1 MNLGFTFRTNHD
13 RRLWFVLILFVAAV
27 LLPTACVLWLIS
39 DSISKQRQ
47 ISKQQLADAYR
58 SQLKLVAQRL
68 DQYWSQESARLEK
81 AAQASTPA
89 AWAAAVRLTEMDS
102 VLLYGPD
109 GRLLYPVPPVPPSV
123 ADAQSPE
130 WMRARQLEERFRNE
144 DATAAAAAYAEI
156 AAKAQ
161 DTATIARALQSQIR
175 CLRQGGNKAG
185 ATSVI
190 VDRFVGPRLQSAQ
203 DAQGRVIAGDALLMA
218 IQVMPAADGRRLKV
232 AEELRRL
239 LTNYESISM
248 PSAQRLFLMKEM
260 KAAGL
265 PPPVS
270 SFPTLQAEELAAK
283 AAESGIARS
292 FDPVL
297 RPAGMKDVWMLGS
310 QSGRVMGLLQT
321 STVKDRIAKFL
332 ATEPTPSHVR
342 IAMIEHN
349 ADASEAI
356 ETVPAGAYLPAWRI
370 ALFSANPQPDDELAR
385 RQRALYIWTGTLILM
400 AVLGIAF
407 IAGRMIHRQMRLANL
422 KSDLVATVSHE
433 LKTPLASIRLLLDT
447 LLDQDELEP
456 VQTREYLELMER
468 ENSRLT
474 QMIENFLAFS
484 RLERNRYN
492 FRFAEACPAEIVD
505 RAMEA
510 FAERAAEPNV
520 RVDVEVAP
528 DLPALHADPGALSTV
543 LINLLDNAYK
553 YTSEDKRIALRAF
566 RHDGSICFE
575 VKDNGIG
582 VPKSEMS
589 KVFRDFYQVDSRLA
603 RSRGGCGL
611 GLAIVKFIVDA
622 HRGSVSLDSQVGQG
636 STFKVAVPW
645 TKS

>member
-1 MNLGFTFRTNHD
+1 
-13 RRLWFVLILFVAAV
+13 
-27 LLPTACVLWLIS
+27 
-39 DSISKQRQ
+39 
-47 ISKQQLADAYR
+47 
-58 SQLKLVAQRL
+58 
-68 DQYWSQESARLEK
+68 
-81 AAQASTPA
+81 
-89 AWAAAVRLTEMDS
+89 MDS
-102 VLLYGPD
+102 VLLYDAG
-109 GRLLYPVPPVPPSV
+109 GRLLYPIPPVPPPV
-123 ADAQSPE
+123 TDTQSPE
-130 WMRARQLEERFRNE
+130 WARARQLEERFRPDDVE
-144 DATAAAAAYAEI
+144 AAARLRGHRGQGGGSPYRRPRFEA
-156 AAKAQ
+156 
-161 DTATIARALQSQIR
+161 QIR
-175 CLRQGGNKAG
+175 CLRQSGKKA
-185 ATSVI
+185 AAAALI
-190 VDRFVGPRLQSAQ
+190 VDRFVGPRLESAH
-203 DAQGRVIAGDALLMA
+203 DGQGRVIAADALLMA
-218 IQVMPAADGRRLKV
+218 VQLIPASDPKRSKA
-232 AEELRRL
+232 AEELRRI
-239 LTNYESISM
+239 LTNYESSAM

-260 KAAGL
+260 KSAGL
-265 PPPVS
+265 PAQ
-270 SFPTLQAEELAAK
+270 FPTLQAEELAAR

-297 RPAGMKDVWMLGS
+297 RPAGMKDVWTLGS
-310 QSGRVMGLLQT
+310 QSGRVVGLLRT

-332 ATEPTPSHVR
+332 ATESTPSYIR
-342 IAMIEHN
+342 IAMIEHG
-349 ADASEAI
+349 ADASAAI

-385 RQRALYIWTGTLILM
+385 RQGALYIWTGALILT

-407 IAGRMIHRQMRLANL
+407 VAGRMIHRQMRLANL

-447 LLDQDELEP
+447 LLDQEELEP
-456 VQTREYLELMER
+456 VQTREYLVLMER

-528 DLPALHADPGALSTV
+528 DLPPLHADPGALSTV

-553 YTSEDKRIALRAF
+553 YTSEDKRIGVRAF
-566 RHDGSICFE
+566 RHDGSVCFE

-611 GLAIVKFIVDA
+611 GLTIVKFIVDA
-622 HRGSVSLDSQVGQG
+622 HRGSVTLDSQVGQG